1 MLKGASPSTP
11 VPPKMR
17 PCSRRSEDETDVE
30 SQLVE
35 GVDGEVC
42 LAKELSQEPNA
53 KLVMLRVR
61 QGVFV
66 PGLVRGSCLE
76 TSSQAEL
83 GPLRHSSP
91 FHPVQQ
97 SLEASSEPLS
107 VTDSATNHSTNL

>member
-53 KLVMLRVR
+53 KLVMLRDR

-66 PGLVRGSCLE
+66 PGLDHHDVR
-76 TSSQAEL
+76 SSL
-83 GPLRHSSP
+83 PSYRP
-91 FHPVQQ
+91 PR
-97 SLEASSEPLS
+97 SLKLS
-107 VTDSATNHSTNL
+107 DGFGT